1 MHVGIIVVQVLF
13 ELIGLIGFLSGYFL
27 DIWWLMIVGGV
38 LVLLDDFVEIAMR
51 ILNPIFPVLL
61 AIVLAFIFTPWYVGI
76 FWASSA
82 FKVLGIPSSLKKI
95 FAPKKVLAKN
105 IGNLLL

>member
-1 MHVGIIVVQVLF
+1 MPIGIIVVQGLF